1 MTVKKKII
9 FTLGGLLSFFLFAS
23 LFNSSVLG
31 QTTTT
36 ESVTATIKISVCG
49 NGIAE
54 GGEDCDN
61 TDLGGETCI
70 TLGYTNGTLS
80 CDIACDFN
88 TSGCSS
94 IPDST
99 ASTET
104 STSEQTTTPTSVT
117 PATSDTSVVTS
128 IVIPVVTSSIT
139 HIPPTI
145 PSVSIIPPSLKF
157 FDLDESG
164 RIEATEVF
172 TAVKSWVDEWRDVLI
187 EEIAIARGEIFEKK
201 EVKKCDVNDDDKCNL
216 TDLSIL
222 LFYVEG

>member
-9 FTLGGLLSFFLFAS
+9 FTLGCLLSFFLFAS

-36 ESVTATIKISVCG
+36 ESVTATIKISICG
-49 NGIAE
+49 NE
-54 GGEDCDN
+54 TVERGEDCDN
-61 TDLGGETCI
+61 TDLSGQTCVS
-70 TLGYTNGTLS
+70 LGYVSGTLS

-94 IPDST
+94 TPVST
-99 ASTET
+99 AWTET
-104 STSEQTTTPTSVT
+104 STSEQTTTPISTT
-117 PATSDTSVVTS
+117 PTIPDTAIVTSVVTS
-128 IVIPVVTSSIT
+128 PIT

-164 RIEATEVF
+164 KIEVTEVF

-187 EEIAIARGEIFEKK
+187 EEIAVAKGEIFEKK
-201 EVKKCDVNDDDKCNL
+201 EVKKCDVNNDDRCNL

-222 LFYVEG
+222 LFYVQG